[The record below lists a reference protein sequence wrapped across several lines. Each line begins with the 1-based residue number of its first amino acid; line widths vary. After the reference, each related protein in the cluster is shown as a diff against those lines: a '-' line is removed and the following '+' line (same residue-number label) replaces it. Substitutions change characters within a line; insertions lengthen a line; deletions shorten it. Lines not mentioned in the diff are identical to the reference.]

1 MFTKHRGELYL
12 ILGALTFSFNGV
24 IVTLVLDHISSFRL
38 AQVRSLGAFALLFT
52 LAMIKDRTSLKA
64 TRSELPTLAFYG
76 IFGYAAVQLGYF
88 IGIARNVPLSLV
100 LILEFTAPIWI
111 VLWIKFVRK
120 GVVARSMWLAI
131 FLSLIGLVLVAKVWE
146 GLTLDLLGV
155 LAAIGSAIALAI
167 YFLVGEKMGK
177 DRSAQSLTV
186 WGLGFAGLTWLI
198 ALPVWNFPF
207 EIFTEQINLQGRF
220 SDYSLPGGVLL
231 AWIIV
236 MGTMVPYLFVVGGLR
251 RLDASKA
258 SVMGMLEPVLA
269 GIFAWIWLSQ
279 SWTPIQLLG
288 GLIVLIGI
296 YVADKT
302 KNEAKVK

>member
-120 GVVARSMWLAI
+120 GVVSRSMWLAI